1 MTAATEADAGVATLA
16 ATDVRV
22 PDYPRAAPAWVR
34 SLDSAIVALVN
45 VALVAEVLLIFAST
59 MLRWLFN
66 SSALMGV
73 DETSPLFLITLA
85 FLAGAVSYGRG
96 QFIAITLLVERSRA
110 LARETLRAFG
120 EWVVIGISILI
131 GGYSVPLLIANA
143 EEKTILLGIGYVWM
157 TLPITL
163 GSALFVVHAARGL
176 VARPRNAVLLALA
189 IVAALVI
196 AFLLA
201 RPAMAAHPRLLY
213 GLLAASFFG
222 LIAVGVPVGFV
233 LATIGIACVQA
244 AGSADMMAVVMNAQR
259 GSGGF
264 IFLALPF
271 FVLAGFIMDRAD
283 VGGRIV
289 EFVGSLIGHLRGGL
303 LQVMIVGVYV
313 SSCISGSKAAD
324 MAAIGIPMNRKLD
337 AHGYEPHERAALLA
351 ASAAMAESVPPSIAL
366 ILLGSATSIS
376 TGALFIAGLL
386 PAATVAACLMLLVR
400 FRASSAGWTPTPR
413 APRRVVLTS
422 ARRAVLPLMM
432 PVILLGG
439 IAAGVGTPT
448 EVSTFAVLY
457 GLALGLLYRRVTPR
471 NFWTT
476 LTNAT
481 LLNGMIFFTVSAAT
495 IFSWALTL
503 EGVTTA
509 IAAAVAS
516 LGPVLFLP
524 AVILITIL
532 MGAVLESFVTI
543 VILAPLLLPV
553 AQQLGIDPLQYGI
566 IMTES
571 FGIGSI
577 LPPIGIALYVACAIC
592 GARVELASK
601 PLARYLLVML
611 GGLLLVAFVPSITTA
626 LPTWLEFKG

>member
-1 MTAATEADAGVATLA
+1 MDLSAVTPTLGIADLSAAEY
-16 ATDVRV
+16 RWSV
-22 PDYPRAAPAWVR
+22 PRWVKAVDRAV
-34 SLDSAIVALVN
+34 IVLLN
-45 VALVAEVLLIFAST
+45 VALAIEVVLIFANT
-59 MLRWLFN
+59 MARTLFN

-73 DETSPLFLITLA
+73 DETSSLFLIALA

-96 QFIAITLLVERSRA
+96 QFIAITSLVDRA
-110 LARETLRAFG
+110 PARWNAFFKAAA
-120 EWVVIGISILI
+120 EWMVVLISVLI
-131 GGYSVPLLIANA
+131 GGYSVPLLLANA
-143 EEKTILLGIGYVWM
+143 EEKSVLLGISYIWM

-163 GSALFVVHAARGL
+163 GSLLFVIHAAFGL
-176 VARPRNAVLLALA
+176 SSRPRVA
-189 IVAALVI
+189 IVTSLSTVAALV
-196 AFLLA
+196 AVFMLFKHNLVVHPVVLYWGLA
-201 RPAMAAHPRLLY
+201 GIFTA
-213 GLLAASFFG
+213 
-222 LIAVGVPVGFV
+222 LIAMGLPVGFV
-233 LATIGIACVQA
+233 LATVGIVCVKA

-289 EFVGSLIGHLRGGL
+289 EFVGSLIGHVRGGL
-303 LQVMIVGVYV
+303 LQVMVVGVYL

-324 MAAIGIPMNRKLD
+324 MATIGIPMNRKLD

-376 TGALFIAGLL
+376 TGALFIAGVL
-386 PAATVAACLMLLVR
+386 PAATVGVCLMLLVR
-400 FRASSAGWTPTPR
+400 FRATFAGWQPTAR
-413 APRRVVLTS
+413 APRKVVFRTG
-422 ARRAVLPLMM
+422 RRAILPLMM
-432 PVILLGG
+432 PVILIGG
-439 IAAGVGTPT
+439 IVAGVGTPT

-457 GLALGLLYRRVTPR
+457 GLVLGVLYRRMSLR
-471 NFWTT
+471 SFWNV
-476 LTNAT
+476 LSNAT

-509 IAAAVAS
+509 IATTIAGLGLVA
-516 LGPVLFLP
+516 FLP
-524 AVILITIL
+524 AVIVITVI

-553 AQQLGIDPLQYGI
+553 AQQLGINPLQYGI

-592 GARVELASK
+592 GAQVEKASK
-601 PLARYLLVML
+601 PLLWYLLVMFA
-611 GGLLLVAFVPSITTA
+611 GLLLVAFIPWITTV
-626 LPTWLEFKG
+626 LPMLLDFKA